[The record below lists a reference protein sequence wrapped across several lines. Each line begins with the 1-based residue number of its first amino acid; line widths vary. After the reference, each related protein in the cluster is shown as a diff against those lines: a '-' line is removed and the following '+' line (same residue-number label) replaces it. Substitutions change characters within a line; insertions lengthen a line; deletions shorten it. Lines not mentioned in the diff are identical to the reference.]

1 MNPFLVLGIAI
12 LVTAFHIWACRR
24 SPKYWYLGGIVPL
37 VWLGLVVCLWFHG
50 RISLSEDWSILLFP
64 TAILLLLWLKG
75 SQDAKKRELERMRAK
90 DL

>member
-37 VWLGLVVCLWFHG
+37 VWLGLVVFLWFHG
-50 RISLSEDWSILLFP
+50 RISLS
-64 TAILLLLWLKG
+64 
-75 SQDAKKRELERMRAK
+75 
-90 DL
+90 